1 MKEERISAMKW
12 FVYGLTSLFILLVIA
27 GAAIAFM
34 LATLDPNDYK
44 GKIANI
50 VQENTGRV
58 LTLDGPVELT
68 YFPVFGF
75 TVRQASLGNPP
86 EFGGGEFAATEEL
99 RAGVK
104 IIPLFSGAVELDS
117 IHAIKPKINM
127 IRLANGRTN
136 MEFSPPGKPAQD
148 EQGEDEEKGPGFSLS
163 TGEIEISEATVIY
176 TDRATGKTVTVDP
189 LNFSLS
195 SFAFA
200 KSSSM
205 DMDAVLKTEAAQID
219 MDVTAD
225 VAFNNETSQVSL
237 KNFAGDFDIQNPNI
251 SKNIKVSAKSDS
263 ILADLKAQQA
273 QVEKGRVNWEDTAI
287 ETAGTFGWG
296 TRKNAQFTLVAD
308 TINLDNIIAAMGSK
322 SEAKGVG
329 NTAVR
334 TAEAAELPVDMLRNL
349 SADGT
354 INIGTLKAFGLTMSD
369 MEARVNGNNGVINFD
384 PVKLSLYG
392 GNIVAAGQLNATGNV
407 LRGTEKGSIQGIRI
421 GDMLKDIMG
430 EAYVSGVASADYD
443 VNFAGNTVPAI
454 LSRLGGNAS
463 LEVGEGS
470 VNHWQLSQRINQ
482 AITFFETKRLDENAA
497 QDFRFTSL
505 KGSLQGQNGVFR
517 NSDFV
522 VIGPKSHGLGQG
534 VVNLAN
540 KTVDYT
546 IRIGL
551 GDEPA
556 EFAKADHLPVTMSGP
571 FSAPRYGID
580 VQALIREQAGEKIEE
595 KKQELIGKALDK
607 LGLQPRQQ
615 EGAPES
621 QEPASGGDA
630 GSEARKVLENLLGG
644 TR

>member
-1 MKEERISAMKW
+1 MKW
-12 FVYGLTSLFILLVIA
+12 VVYGLTSLFILLVIA
-27 GAAIAFM
+27 GAAVAFM

-86 EFGGGEFAATEEL
+86 EFGGGEFAAIEEL

-117 IHAIKPKINM
+117 IHAVKPKINM
-127 IRLANGRTN
+127 IRLANGHTN
-136 MEFSPPGKPAQD
+136 MEFSPSGGAAQNEQSPD
-148 EQGEDEEKGPGFSLS
+148 EKKGSGFALS
-163 TGEIEISEATVIY
+163 TGQIEISEATVVY
-176 TDRATGKTVTVDP
+176 TDRATGKTVTMDS
-189 LNFSLS
+189 LNSSLS

-200 KSSSM
+200 RYSSM
-205 DMDAVLKTEAAQID
+205 DMDAVLKTDAAQID
-219 MDVTAD
+219 MNVTAD
-225 VAFNNETSQVSL
+225 VAFNNGISQVTV
-237 KNFAGDFDIQNPNI
+237 KNFAGNFDIQNANI
-251 SKNIKVSAKSDS
+251 SQNIKVSAKSDS

-273 QVEKGRVNWEDTAI
+273 QVEKGRINWEDTSI
-287 ETAGTFGWG
+287 ETTGTFGWG
-296 TRKNAQFTLVAD
+296 ARKNAQFTLVAD
-308 TINLDNIIAAMGSK
+308 TINIDNIIATMGSK
-322 SEAKGVG
+322 AEAKSED
-329 NTAVR
+329 NTVVR
-334 TAEAAELPVDMLRNL
+334 TTEAAELPVDMLRNL

-369 MEARVNGNNGVINFD
+369 MEARVNGNNGVINFN

-392 GNIVAAGQLNATGNV
+392 GNVLAVGQIDATGNV
-407 LRGTEKGSIQGIRI
+407 LRGTEKGNIQGIRI
-421 GDMLKDIMG
+421 GDMLKDVMG
-430 EAYVSGVASADYD
+430 EAYVSGIASANYD
-443 VNFAGNTVPAI
+443 LNFAGNTVPAI

-463 LEVGEGS
+463 LEVEEGS
-470 VNHWQLSQRINQ
+470 VNQWQLSQRINQ

-497 QDFRFTSL
+497 QDFRFTSM
-505 KGSLQGQNGVFR
+505 KGSMQGQNGVFR

-556 EFAKADHLPVTMSGP
+556 EFANADHLPVTMNGP

-607 LGLQPRQQ
+607 LGLQPQQQ
-615 EGAPES
+615 EASPEA
-621 QEPASGGDA
+621 QEPASGVDA
-630 GSEARKVLENLLGG
+630 GSEARKVLENLLEG